1 LITNLFLTYTAVSVE
16 QTNQINQ
23 LEGFEG
29 LKWGTEI
36 KSFQNM
42 EFVKSG
48 RTSQGEIK
56 IYRNTTDTL
65 NYSGITLSGIEYGFS
80 DDKLYF
86 VALKT
91 EGIENWN
98 ELKKQAIK
106 NYGSDFSKIDNSDYK
121 NYLWQG
127 SKSSIALEYKTR
139 DDSSVLLMVSN

>member
-1 LITNLFLTYTAVSVE
+1 MMSIKPLSFSFAVLFLITNLFLTYTAVSVE

-56 IYRNTTDTL
+56 IDKNLQKYYR
-65 NYSGITLSGIEYGFS
+65 YS
-80 DDKLYF
+80 
-86 VALKT
+86 
-91 EGIENWN
+91 
-98 ELKKQAIK
+98 EL
-106 NYGSDFSKIDNSDYK
+106 
-121 NYLWQG
+121 
-127 SKSSIALEYKTR
+127 
-139 DDSSVLLMVSN
+139 